1 MARKSQNRKV
11 KKVIYVFWEGE
22 SEEAYSKFLKNEF
35 EDYAVIKC
43 HREKGTF
50 QKVYSSYKNDR
61 KFKSMVEELDEIWI
75 FFDTELEMGSQWREK
90 QRYLDDIRK
99 SRTNDNIKIRLL
111 MTTGCVEYWLLLH
124 YKKVAPNIAIPADKE
139 KVMNELKKYESS
151 YKKGD
156 YKAISNIAK
165 RYLYAIDNGK
175 WTLERLKD
183 DGLPENE
190 IERDQWLFKG
200 EHTFTTVH
208 EAVLKLENLK
218 KSSMND

>member
-61 KFKSMVEELDEIWI
+61 KFKSMVEELDELWI
-75 FFDTELEMGSQWREK
+75 FFDTELEMGSQWKEK
-90 QRYLDDIRK
+90 QRYLNDIRK

-139 KVMNELKKYESS
+139 KVMNERNRQIILKNPCEFVLA
-151 YKKGD
+151 G
-156 YKAISNIAK
+156 ISTYVSNFNFALLWCIP
-165 RYLYAIDNGK
+165 R
-175 WTLERLKD
+175 
-183 DGLPENE
+183 
-190 IERDQWLFKG
+190 Q
-200 EHTFTTVH
+200 
-208 EAVLKLENLK
+208 
-218 KSSMND
+218 